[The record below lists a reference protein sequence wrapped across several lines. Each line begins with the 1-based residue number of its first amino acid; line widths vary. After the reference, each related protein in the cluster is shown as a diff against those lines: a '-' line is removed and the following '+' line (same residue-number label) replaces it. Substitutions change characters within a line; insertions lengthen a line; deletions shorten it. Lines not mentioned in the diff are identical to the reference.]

1 MGASA
6 TGPYGFRK
14 EKGICS
20 ILASSSSSSSMERR
34 TSVTSVAVGV
44 ALVFFF
50 IESLHVFQDGFEM
63 AFELVSKRFAQ
74 HFFAVFHQDGK
85 VRGDCVAVLGECD
98 IWPCQ
103 PFTSERLQSFEYF
116 RRLRCLI
123 GTSIRCYEASGT
135 LLPPLDSI
143 ISNDERLRT
152 SFFLL

>member
-1 MGASA
+1 MEYLLHFGVKLIVVQHGAKNFLDICGGWS
-6 TGPYGFRK
+6 
-14 EKGICS
+14 GI
-20 ILASSSSSSSMERR
+20 
-34 TSVTSVAVGV
+34 GV
-44 ALVFFF
+44 FF
-50 IESLHVFQDGFEM
+50 IESLHVFPDGFEM

-74 HFFAVFHQDGK
+74 HFFAMFLQDGK

-135 LLPPLDSI
+135 LLPPLDSPRFI
-143 ISNDERLRT
+143 W
-152 SFFLL
+152 

>member
-1 MGASA
+1 MAS
-6 TGPYGFRK
+6 
-14 EKGICS
+14 
-20 ILASSSSSSSMERR
+20 ERR
-34 TSVTSVAVGV
+34 RYLLHFGV
-44 ALVFFF
+44 KLIIVQHGAKNFLDICGGWSGIGVFF

-74 HFFAVFHQDGK
+74 HFFAVFRQDGK

-98 IWPCQ
+98 IWLCQ